1 VVFAVDEKKM
11 SKYFVPAIRPL
22 GFPWET
28 SDPFLFCTY
37 HKDLYPA
44 GNEQMGPA
52 APLTERQIGQDFES
66 KNVWRMYHGDVVPG
80 FPQHPHRG
88 FETVTLVRQGL
99 VDHADSLGAAARYG
113 HGDVQWLTAGRGILH
128 AEMFPLLDGAEP
140 NPLEL
145 FQIWLNLPRVSKM
158 AEPHFSMFWR
168 DQVPHRFVPDDA
180 GRMTEITVVAGRLG
194 EIEAPVPP
202 PESWASRPESH
213 VAIWTIR
220 MEAGARWTLPD
231 APAGVHRT
239 LFYYQGH
246 CLRVGDVSV
255 SPMHSIGLPPEWEAP
270 LESVGGEAELLLL
283 QGCPIN
289 EPVAAR
295 GPFVMNSAEEIVQA
309 YNDYRRTGF
318 GGWPWDSEGPV
329 HAREGRFARYADG
342 RLERGR

>member
-1 VVFAVDEKKM
+1 M

-37 HKDLYPA
+37 HKDMYPA
-44 GNEQMGPA
+44 GNERMGPA
-52 APLTERQIGQDFES
+52 APLANRQMGQDFEG
-66 KNVWRMYHGDVVPG
+66 KNGWRMYHGDVVPG

-128 AEMFPLLDGAEP
+128 AEMFPLLDRAGP

-145 FQIWLNLPRVSKM
+145 FQIWLNLPRTSKM
-158 AEPHFSMFWR
+158 VEPHFSMFWR
-168 DQVPHRFVPDDA
+168 DQVPLRLVRDDA
-180 GRMTEITVVAGRLG
+180 GRTTEITVVAGRLG
-194 EIEAPVPP
+194 EIEPPAPP
-202 PESWASRPESH
+202 PQSWASRPESH
-213 VAIWTIR
+213 VAIWALR
-220 MEAGARWTLPD
+220 MEAEARWTLP
-231 APAGVHRT
+231 AAAAGVNRA
-239 LFYYQGH
+239 LFYYQGRS
-246 CLRVGDVSV
+246 LRVGDVSV
-255 SPMHSIGLPPEWEAP
+255 SPLHSIALPPEWEVP
-270 LESVGGEAELLLL
+270 LESIGGEAELLLL
-283 QGCPIN
+283 QGRPIH
-289 EPVAAR
+289 EPVVAR

-318 GGWPWDSEGPV
+318 GGWPWDTAGPV

-342 RLERGR
+342 RVERRS